1 MIRQQSGTE
10 EILSLTALLK
20 KSPFG
25 GFLQNVY
32 ICNWKISKHIIYII
46 MDTAAL
52 VIIAC
57 MSTIAGIAGIAVLIE
72 LYNSH
77 KAERV

>member
-1 MIRQQSGTE
+1 
-10 EILSLTALLK
+10 
-20 KSPFG
+20 
-25 GFLQNVY
+25 
-32 ICNWKISKHIIYII
+32 